1 MSSKLV
7 HLHRHGEFSLL
18 DGVGTAEHYAKRA
31 AELGQSALALTDH
44 GSLAGALY
52 HVNACE
58 QHGIKPII
66 GAEMYFTIDALTHDK
81 DHKRFHLVLLAKDE
95 EGFRNLMRL
104 SSLSWLPEN
113 FYYKPCIDWRLLRQY
128 SEGLIASTS
137 CMSGIVP
144 KSIVTGDF
152 KGARTY
158 LNTMQ
163 DIFGDDLYMEIH
175 PHDDNGQRKVNLELM
190 AMADEKGIPLV
201 AAVDA
206 HYPFKEWFATQ
217 DILVMIQTGQSN
229 KSREEREDAAKDIFK
244 FSGNTYWLMDEQELC
259 EQFFNFHPE
268 IQKERINEF
277 IANTSEI
284 AERISHFS
292 IDKSPKIP
300 KATQS
305 PLAAERLLRKWCQ
318 EGLERIGKV
327 GESEYQSRIEEEL
340 AVMRKLGV
348 LDYFVIVAD
357 MVRWAKEQ
365 GIRVGPGRGSAAG
378 SLVNYLCRIT
388 SIDPI
393 GYGLLFE
400 RFLNDYRTELPDIDI
415 DFQDDR
421 RDEVKQYLHDKYG
434 EDYVVNV
441 ASFQSFK
448 PKAAI
453 QEVSR
458 VLNIPNNEVR
468 KATDP
473 IPSLIFEEN
482 IESLAESI
490 PALKSFLEKYPQ
502 VRTHALRLEG
512 QISRQSQHPAA
523 VIITDRPAIDVIPM
537 MQAKDGGMVTQWSER
552 ANAQLISPY
561 GFLKIDC
568 LSTDALTMQQI
579 ALEKIRERTGE
590 VIDFEDVKQFPVNES
605 PYKSDPKVIAN
616 FADGY
621 NRGVFQ
627 FASNSIV
634 GLLKHVKPENLDHVI
649 ATNALHRPGTL
660 VNGVAFEY
668 GDRKNGKTF
677 WRLPHPS
684 VEEYIG
690 PTFGFMVYQE
700 QVMQIFR
707 ALALNATGADVGQFL
722 KVVAKG
728 VARDLDGKRRLQ
740 TYYDQFAA
748 GCEEKGIPRQA
759 YDEIW
764 QQILQMTTYSF
775 NKSHSAGYS
784 LQAYQDKW
792 LKTYYPLEFYSSLL
806 TINMR
811 SSADSQLKVMRT
823 IREANT
829 VGVKILPPDINTS
842 DVGFTI
848 DGNSIRFGLQAIK
861 FIGRE
866 AVLEIQDKRPFESYE
881 DFFEKVEKKKIN
893 KRAKKALYAAGA
905 FESLHN
911 RNNTSLDEEAQRID
925 VGMSVEDQ
933 AIAEKELMGFSVSV
947 SGETEKMNAILADY
961 VTDLNEG
968 EVQVGGEV
976 IGIRE
981 ITDKKNKKMAFA
993 NLSYNTEEYAV
1004 TFFSDTYEA
1013 SRHLLTEGNYILVAG
1028 KYDPEYQSTVAHRA
1042 IGVAQLAAEG

>member
-1 MSSKLV
+1 MSKLV

-58 QHGIKPII
+58 EYGIKPII
-66 GAEMYFTIDALTHDK
+66 GAEMYLTHEALVHEK
-81 DHKRFHLVLLAKDE
+81 DHKRYHLVLLAKNE

-113 FYYKPCIDWRLLRQY
+113 FYYKPCIDWSMLKKY

-144 KSIVTGDF
+144 KLLVTGQPEE
-152 KGARTY
+152 ARHY
-158 LNTMQ
+158 LNVMQ
-163 DIFGDDLYMEIH
+163 DIFNDDFYMEIH
-175 PHDDNGQRKVNLELM
+175 PHDDPGQRKVNLELIG
-190 AMADEKGIPLV
+190 MADEKGIPLV

-206 HYPFKEWFATQ
+206 HYPYKEWFGTQ

-229 KSREEREDAAKDIFK
+229 KSREAREDASKDIFK

-259 EQFFNFHPE
+259 EQFINFHPE
-268 IQKERINEF
+268 IPGQRINEF
-277 IANTSEI
+277 IDNTSKI
-284 AERISHFS
+284 ADRIEHIQ

-300 KATQS
+300 KATKS
-305 PLAAERLLRKWCQ
+305 PLAAERLLRQWCK
-318 EGLERIGKV
+318 EGLERIDK
-327 GESEYQSRIEEEL
+327 ENDQEYLDRIEEEL
-340 AVMRKLGV
+340 SVMRELKV

-357 MVRWAKEQ
+357 LVRWAKDQ

-400 RFLNDYRTELPDIDI
+400 RFLNNYRTELPDIDI

-434 EDYVVNV
+434 DDYVVNV

-468 KATDP
+468 RATNV
-473 IPSLIFEEN
+473 IPTILFEETLETLEEAYP
-482 IESLAESI
+482 ILHE
-490 PALKSFLEKYPQ
+490 FLEKYPQ
-502 VRTHALRLEG
+502 VRSHATRLEG

-568 LSTDALTMQQI
+568 LSTDALTMQGL
-579 ALEKIRERTGE
+579 ALEKIKERTGR

-605 PYKSDPKVIAN
+605 PFLSDPDVIAN

-634 GLLKHVKPENLDHVI
+634 GLLKHIKPENLDHVI

-660 VNGVAFEY
+660 VNGVAYEY
-668 GDRKNGKTF
+668 GDRKNGKKHYKIT
-677 WRLPHPS
+677 HPAI
-684 VEEYIG
+684 EEFVG
-690 PTFGFMVYQE
+690 GTFGFMVYQE

-707 ALALNATGADVGQFL
+707 ALALNPTPADVAQFL

-728 VARDLDGKRRLQ
+728 IARDLEGKARLQ

-748 GCEEKGIPRQA
+748 GCVEKNIPRNA

-764 QQILQMTTYSF
+764 DQILQMTTYSF

-806 TINMR
+806 TVSMN
-811 SSADSQLKVMRT
+811 SSGDSQDKVKRA
-823 IREANT
+823 IREANV
-829 VGVKILPPDINTS
+829 VGVKILPPDVNTS
-842 DVGFTI
+842 DVGFSI
-848 DGNSIRFGLQAIK
+848 DGNAIRFGLQAIK

-866 AVLEIQDKRPFESYE
+866 AVEEIKAKRPFESYS
-881 DFFEKVEKKKIN
+881 DFYEKVEKKKLN
-893 KRAKKALYAAGA
+893 KRAKKSLVNAGA
-905 FESLHN
+905 FDELGGRFEWVLN
-911 RNNTSLDEEAQRID
+911 EEAISEPGSID
-925 VGMSVEDQ
+925 EIHLSQ
-933 AIAEKELMGFSVSV
+933 FEKELMGFSVSR
-947 SGETEKMNAILADY
+947 GDEDKLYKILAEY
-961 VTDLNEG
+961 VTEDLDG
-968 EVQVGGEV
+968 AVQIGGEV
-976 IGIRE
+976 TGVRE
-981 ITDKKNKKMAFA
+981 ITDKKKNKMAFV
-993 NLSYNTEEYAV
+993 NISYNTEEFDV
-1004 TFFSDTYEA
+1004 TFFSDTYAENK
-1013 SRHLLTEGNYILVAG
+1013 HLLTEGSIILVAG
-1028 KYDPEYQSTVAHRA
+1028 QYDSEYKSTVASRA
-1042 IGVAQLAAEG
+1042 ISVAKLAAEGK

>member
-1 MSSKLV
+1 MSNLV

-18 DGVGTAEHYAKRA
+18 DGVGTAEHYAQRA

-58 QHGIKPII
+58 KVGIKPII
-66 GAEMYFTIDALTHDK
+66 GAEMYLTHEALKHDK
-81 DHKRFHLVLLAKDE
+81 DHKRFHLVLLAKNE

-104 SSLSWLPEN
+104 SSISWQPEH
-113 FYYKPCIDWRLLRQY
+113 FYYQPCIDWTILRAY

-144 KSIVTGDF
+144 KSIVTGQHAEA
-152 KGARTY
+152 KRW

-163 DIFGDDLYMEIH
+163 DIFNDDLYIEIQ
-175 PHDDNGQRKVNLELM
+175 PHDDPGQRKVNMELISM
-190 AMADEKGIPLV
+190 ANEKGIPLV
-201 AAVDA
+201 GTTDA
-206 HYPFKEWFATQ
+206 HYPFKEWYNTQ

-229 KSREEREDAAKDIFK
+229 KSREAREDAAKDIFK
-244 FSGNTYWLMDEQELC
+244 FSGNTYWLMDEQELA

-268 IQKERINEF
+268 ISPELVNELIVNSSK
-277 IANTSEI
+277 IADRCE
-284 AERISHFS
+284 HFS

-300 KATQS
+300 KATAS
-305 PLAAERLLRKWCQ
+305 PLAAERQLRQWCK
-318 EGLERIGKV
+318 EGLERIGKTD
-327 GESEYQSRIEEEL
+327 SNEYTSRIEEEL
-340 AVMRKLGV
+340 AIMRDLGV

-400 RFLNDYRTELPDIDI
+400 RFLNSYRTELPDIDI

-434 EDYVVNV
+434 DEYVVNV
-441 ASFQSFK
+441 SSFQSFK

-468 KATDP
+468 KATDV
-473 IPSLIFEEN
+473 IPDQIFDET
-482 IESLAESI
+482 LATLEDAY
-490 PALKSFLEKYPQ
+490 PTLKAFLDKYPQ
-502 VRTHALRLEG
+502 VKVHATRLEG

-537 MQAKDGGMVTQWSER
+537 MRSKDGGMVTQWSER

-568 LSTDALTMQQI
+568 LSTDALTMQHF
-579 ALEKIRERTGE
+579 ALEKIKERTGLE
-590 VIDFEDVKQFPVNES
+590 IDFEDVTQFPVIES
-605 PYKSDPKVIAN
+605 PYKSDPKVIEN
-616 FADGY
+616 FTDGY
-621 NRGVFQ
+621 NNGVFQ

-634 GLLKHVKPENLDHVI
+634 GLLKHIKPTNLDHVL
-649 ATNALHRPGTL
+649 AVNALHRPGTL
-660 VNGVAFEY
+660 VNGVAYEY
-668 GDRKNGKTF
+668 GDRKNGKTY
-677 WRLPHPS
+677 WKLPHESIKPFVDS
-684 VEEYIG
+684 
-690 PTFGFMVYQE
+690 TFGFMVYQE

-707 ALALNATGADVGQFL
+707 ALALDASDADVADFL

-728 VARDLDGKRRLQ
+728 IARDLGGKKKLQ

-748 GCEEKGIPRQA
+748 GCVEKKIPRQA

-775 NKSHSAGYS
+775 NKSHAAGYS
-784 LQAYQDKW
+784 MQAYQDKW

-806 TINMR
+806 TVNMR
-811 SSADSQLKVMRT
+811 SSGDSQKKVMKA
-823 IREANT
+823 IREANA
-829 VGVKILPPDINTS
+829 VGVKILPPNINTS

-848 DGNSIRFGLQAIK
+848 DGNAIRFGLQAIK
-861 FIGRE
+861 YIGRE
-866 AVLEIQDKRPFESYE
+866 AVEEIKEKRPFESYG
-881 DFFEKVEKKKIN
+881 DFYDRVAKKKLN
-893 KRAKKALYAAGA
+893 KRAKKMLVAAGA
-905 FESLHN
+905 FDELGGRSEWI
-911 RNNTSLDEEAQRID
+911 LDDEAMVIEGSID
-925 VGMSVEDQ
+925 ELER
-933 AIAEKELMGFSVSV
+933 AATEKELMGFSVSG
-947 SGETEKMNAILADY
+947 SGNEEKYLKTLSEY
-961 VTDLNEG
+961 VTDNLVG
-968 EVQVGGEV
+968 DVQIGGEV
-976 IGIRE
+976 ISLRE
-981 ITDKKNKKMAFA
+981 ITDKNSKKMAFV
-993 NLSYNTEEYAV
+993 NLSYNATEYDV
-1004 TFFSDTYEA
+1004 TFFSDTYDA
-1013 SRHLLTEGNYILVAG
+1013 ARHLLTEGNFILVAG
-1028 KYDPEYQSTVAHRA
+1028 HYDPEYKSTVAHNT
-1042 IGVAQLAAEG
+1042 IGVAQLMEG